1 MFYFRFASIWMQ
13 KNSDRRVP
21 ARKKMIEKAQRCLTP
36 FVSDRDTAH
45 NEQRFPFN
53 FFSFLLHTSFWFFCI

>member
-21 ARKKMIEKAQRCLTP
+21 ARKKMIEKAQRFLTP
-36 FVSDRDTAH
+36 LCHGPASASPKED
-45 NEQRFPFN
+45 N
-53 FFSFLLHTSFWFFCI
+53 